1 MPALRGTPDFP
12 AERAPPSVYGSRLNR
27 LERKVAI
34 VTGAASG
41 IGHATAAR
49 FIAEGAR
56 VVAADRNVSALRDA
70 FGNAAVVVETDV
82 ADSQSVAAL
91 IETTRSAYDRPEVLA
106 HFAGI
111 TRDAMAAKLEL
122 DAWEEVLRVNLT
134 GTFLVARA
142 AAVEMRERGG
152 GSIVLTSSRSY
163 LGNIGQSNYA
173 ASKGGVVSLMR
184 TLALE
189 YGKWNVRVNAL
200 VPGYIETPMT
210 AAIPEKVRG
219 LALEGTPLRRAGQPR
234 EVASAALF
242 LASDEAA
249 YITGI
254 VLPIDGGRTTG
265 LAPA

>member
-1 MPALRGTPDFP
+1 
-12 AERAPPSVYGSRLNR
+12 VNR
-27 LERKVAI
+27 LEGKVAI

-41 IGHATAAR
+41 IGRATALR
-49 FIAEGAR
+49 FAEEGAQ
-56 VVAADRNVSALRDA
+56 VVAADLDAERVRTVLGDRVLALD
-70 FGNAAVVVETDV
+70 VDV
-82 ADSQSVAAL
+82 ADQSSVASL
-91 IETTRSAYDRPEVLA
+91 IERTKEKCGGLHVLA

-111 TRDAMAAKLEL
+111 TRDAMASKLEL

-134 GTFLVARA
+134 GSFLMARA
-142 AAVEMRERGG
+142 AAVAMREGGG

-200 VPGYIETPMT
+200 SPGYIETPMT
-210 AAIPEKVRG
+210 AAIPDRVRH
-219 LALEGTPLRRAGQPR
+219 LALEGTPLQRAGRPE
-234 EVASAALF
+234 EVAAATLF
-242 LASDEAA
+242 LASEDAS

-265 LAPA
+265 FAPA